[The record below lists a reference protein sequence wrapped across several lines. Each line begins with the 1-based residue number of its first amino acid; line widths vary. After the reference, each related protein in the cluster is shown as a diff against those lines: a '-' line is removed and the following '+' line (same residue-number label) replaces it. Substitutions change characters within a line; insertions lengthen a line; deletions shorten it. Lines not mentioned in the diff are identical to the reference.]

1 VELPRLTA
9 ALSWLLLFSPLLAG
23 SGAAAATHAYPER
36 PVRLIVPYPAG
47 GSGDVIARLI
57 GQRLTASLG
66 QAVIVDN
73 RAGASGLVGTEIASR
88 AAPDG
93 YTVLLTTSTNAINV
107 TLHPG
112 LPYDVARDFEPV
124 ALLARGLQV
133 LVVHPSIAAT
143 SLKEFVALVR
153 ARPSQLNYAS
163 SGSGTSGHLAMEVLK
178 RAAGIDV
185 THVPYKGNAPALN
198 DLIGGQVTA
207 MFSNVVTVVGHV
219 KGGRL
224 RALGVSSVRRSVLAP
239 DIPTIAESGFP
250 GFEVIAWF
258 GMAVPAGTPK
268 TIVATLNAGVLGALA
283 PAEAQERMLALG
295 AEPVQDVKT
304 PAQIAEFLKADI
316 DKWRKMI
323 RETGVHPD

>member
-1 VELPRLTA
+1 MLM
-9 ALSWLLLFSPLLAG
+9 ALHGPMGVA
-23 SGAAAATHAYPER
+23 GAAPAQSYPVR

-73 RAGASGLVGTEIASR
+73 RPGASGLLGTELASK

-93 YTVLLTTSTNAINV
+93 YTLLLTTSTNAINA
-107 TLHPG
+107 TLHPK
-112 LPYDVARDFEPV
+112 LPYDLVRDFEPV

-133 LVVHPSIAAT
+133 LVVHPAVASK

-153 ARPSQLNYAS
+153 SRPSQLNYAS

-178 RAAGIDV
+178 RAAGIDIA
-185 THVPYKGNAPALN
+185 HVPYKGNALALN
-198 DLIGGQVTA
+198 DLIGGQVAA
-207 MFSNVVTVVGHV
+207 MFSNVVTVVGHI
-219 KGGRL
+219 KSGRL
-224 RALGVSSVRRSVLAP
+224 RALGVSSTVRSVLAP

-268 TIVATLNAGVLGALA
+268 PIVAMLNNNILALLA
-283 PAEAQERMLALG
+283 SNEAQERMLALG
-295 AEPVQDVKT
+295 AEPMQSVKT
-304 PAQIAEFLKADI
+304 PEQFAQFLKADI
-316 DKWRKMI
+316 AKWGKMI
-323 RETGVHPD
+323 SETGVRPD